1 MLSRIFKFLKPAPRR
16 TGLALLQHKMQKLLW
31 SGLAPCDIRLVLL
44 NDVELG
50 PFHDYIAQMEDDML
64 TVGSD
69 LARKWGAL

>member
-1 MLSRIFKFLKPAPRR
+1 MLLRLFKFLTGGTRK

-31 SGLAPCDIRLVLL
+31 SGLAPSDIRLVLL
-44 NDVELG
+44 NDADLA

-64 TVGSD
+64 AVGSD